1 MTAAG
6 PGTLP
11 GGDGTPVARPS
22 GTPVR
27 AALVGYGLAGRVIHR
42 PVLQSVGGLVLT
54 HVVTADAGRRAQA
67 AADLPDAVLLASA
80 DELWERADDV
90 DLVVVATPN
99 DVHPA
104 LATAA
109 LDLGLPVVVDKPL
122 ALTAHEAADLVAH
135 AETVGVPLS
144 VFHNRRWDSDTLTA
158 AALLEAG
165 SLGAVHRLE
174 ARFTRFR
181 PLVQQRWREQAGS
194 GGVLLDLGTHL
205 VDQATQLLGP
215 VTAVYA
221 EVRARCAA
229 AVVDD
234 DCLLALT
241 HACGASSL
249 LWCSAAAPWSGPRLV
264 PQGSAAGW
272 AKQHLDGQED
282 AQRRGAL
289 VASEPAGLLF
299 DEHGSR
305 PHPSLPGDWAA
316 YYRGMVR
323 AVRDGA
329 PVPVD
334 PADGVRVLRVL
345 EAAARSS
352 ARGGVVHLDG

>member
-1 MTAAG
+1 MA
-6 PGTLP
+6 
-11 GGDGTPVARPS
+11 
-22 GTPVR
+22 VR
-27 AALVGYGLAGRVIHR
+27 AALVGYGLAGRVVHR
-42 PVLQSVGGLVLT
+42 PLLQAVDGLEVTL
-54 HVVTADAGRRAQA
+54 VVTADPGRRAQA
-67 AADLPDAVLLASA
+67 AADLPDAVVLASA
-80 DELWERADDV
+80 DELWARAGEV
-90 DLVVVATPN
+90 DLVVVATPD

-109 LDLGLPVVVDKPL
+109 LDLGLAVVVDKPL
-122 ALTAHEAADLVAH
+122 ALTAREAADLVAH
-135 AETVGVPLS
+135 AERVGAALS

-165 SLGAVHRLE
+165 TLGVVHRLE

-181 PLVQQRWREQAGS
+181 PQVQQRWREQAGS

-221 EVRARCAA
+221 EVRARRAD

-241 HACGASSL
+241 HRSGASSL

-264 PQGSAAGW
+264 LQGSAAGW
-272 AKQHLDGQED
+272 AKQELDGQED
-282 AQRRGAL
+282 AQRRGVP
-289 VASEPAGLLF
+289 VAPEPAGLLS

-305 PHPSLPGDWAA
+305 SYPSVPGDWAA
-316 YYRGMVR
+316 YYRVMVR
-323 AVRDGA
+323 TVRDGA
-329 PVPVD
+329 PVPVH
-334 PADGVRVLRVL
+334 PADGVRVLQVL
-345 EAAARSS
+345 EAAALSS
-352 ARGGVVHLDG
+352 TRGEVVHLDG